1 MKQAGRDL
9 VNSMRVDLR
18 TSGTE
23 AADSGKTDRA
33 HSTPVI
39 GEHGNKAA
47 ALDQTHFSFDHTRV
61 RALESQVM
69 AQPEVRQQRV
79 ELLRHSLGKG
89 EYAVTGG
96 QVADA
101 MVADLTSGSDGQLA
115 G

>member
-1 MKQAGRDL
+1 M
-9 VNSMRVDLR
+9 NSMRVDLR

-23 AADSGKTDRA
+23 AADSSKTERA
-33 HSTPVI
+33 HPTPAT
-39 GEHGNKAA
+39 GEHENWTS

-61 RALESQVM
+61 RALESEVM

-79 ELLRHSLGKG
+79 ELLRQSLGKG
-89 EYAVTGG
+89 EYVVSDG

-101 MVADLTSGSDGQLA
+101 MLADLTSGSARQLA